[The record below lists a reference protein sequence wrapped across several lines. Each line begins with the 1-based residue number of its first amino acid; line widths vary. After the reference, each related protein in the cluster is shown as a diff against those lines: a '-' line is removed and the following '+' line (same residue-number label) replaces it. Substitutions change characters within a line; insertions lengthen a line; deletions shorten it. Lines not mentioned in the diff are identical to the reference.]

1 MRQDSPRTR
10 CGKCGRDSWSTR
22 RSSLVASSVA
32 VYDAVVEVSSSWL
45 SRLLRAWIMLA
56 VPPIPLVRRDQ
67 PLPAPQSQLDQLR
80 PIQIRAGV
88 ISNASGSA
96 LLELGQTKVL
106 CTVHGPHAAEGREY
120 LQQGQL
126 ECSLRFAAFARRTR
140 AKSRVGPGGSTAEE
154 RLLSLRMAAALG
166 SSLQL
171 HMLPK
176 STITLEALVLQ
187 DDGGALPA
195 AISCASVALADASI
209 ASYGLVAACSCA
221 LLGDP
226 DVALDA
232 NAHEQANALG
242 SVTVACMPLVEH
254 LTLLLH
260 DGAVPSAR
268 VANSVQL
275 ALSGCSLLHEQMTK
289 ALVAKLEREQQHQE
303 AVATAAS
310 ETGASTGIAPE

>member
-1 MRQDSPRTR
+1 MASIFNRAN
-10 CGKCGRDSWSTR
+10 WSAHCV
-22 RSSLVASSVA
+22 SLPLHGVQEQSHAW
-32 VYDAVVEVSSSWL
+32 DLEV
-45 SRLLRAWIMLA
+45 
-56 VPPIPLVRRDQ
+56 
-67 PLPAPQSQLDQLR
+67 
-80 PIQIRAGV
+80 
-88 ISNASGSA
+88 A
-96 LLELGQTKVL
+96 LL
-106 CTVHGPHAAEGREY
+106 
-120 LQQGQL
+120 
-126 ECSLRFAAFARRTR
+126 
-140 AKSRVGPGGSTAEE
+140 KSGFTFS
-154 RLLSLRMAAALG
+154 RMAAALG

-195 AISCASVALADASI
+195 AISCASVIRSPTRPSPASI